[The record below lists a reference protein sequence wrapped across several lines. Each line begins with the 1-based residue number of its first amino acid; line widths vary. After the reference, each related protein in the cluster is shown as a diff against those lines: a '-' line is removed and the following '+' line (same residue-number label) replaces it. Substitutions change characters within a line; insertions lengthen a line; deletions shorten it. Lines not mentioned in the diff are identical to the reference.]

1 MRLEVERA
9 GRRTSDSFRYPPCPS
24 TESDLSRPRSPGAS
38 AFEDTQPMIVDEKRE
53 RERGREKE
61 ENPRRIYAS
70 KVTKVTNRNV
80 LDVCIRSVCPVW
92 GYFLGVPTTSGE
104 IRWKDF
110 ARAGFHSIPSISR
123 IARTFLYI
131 VYI

>member
-1 MRLEVERA
+1 
-9 GRRTSDSFRYPPCPS
+9 
-24 TESDLSRPRSPGAS
+24 
-38 AFEDTQPMIVDEKRE
+38 MIVDEKRE
-53 RERGREKE
+53 RETGREKE

-92 GYFLGVPTTSGE
+92 GYFLGVPTTSE

-110 ARAGFHSIPSISR
+110 ARAGFHSISR